1 MLAKVTNMHTKLL
14 PQQEDAAQQLAALG
28 CGALIAPTRSG
39 KTLTLV
45 RACEIARVD
54 SVMVVCPKIAV
65 PLWQDVLAV
74 EMPGVLGL
82 VVNYESLLSK
92 GFPEKFDRFRK
103 AAGGDMALICDESH
117 RLKTPASKTRRALLP
132 RLKYFSRRFIA
143 TATPV
148 SNASKIDEIYSQYSL
163 LGGRITSMFPTAKS
177 WREHFG
183 VWQHYPYP
191 KLLSTRYEDEMH
203 RLVSDVTVTLPERF
217 NVREPVKVPCVLPE
231 NIQEIHDAI
240 AVHGIYEG
248 LDETYAPNPLVKLLK
263 CRQQL
268 HCVERMQK
276 LDSCLPDNTPVLVF
290 CEFRREVEEVAA
302 LLAACGRFV
311 GVVTG
316 ATKDKHRVLQQ
327 VLDRA
332 GVVVCVP
339 STISTAIELK
349 DFQLIVWYSR
359 GFNYLTWSQACDRVK
374 ANPNAQVLYLEAEN
388 TVDVDVS
395 QVLGGDHAHLENL
408 KAGLAGV
415 CTADPIQA
423 SVTPTCGG
431 YTYQIKVG

>member
-1 MLAKVTNMHTKLL
+1 MSAKVTGMRTELF
-14 PQQEDAAQQLAALG
+14 PQQELAAQQLATLR

-39 KTLTLV
+39 KTLTLA
-45 RACEIARVD
+45 RACEITHAD
-54 SVMVVCPKIAV
+54 AIMVVCPKIAV
-65 PLWQDVLAV
+65 PMWQDVLEV
-74 EMPGVLGL
+74 ELPGVLGL
-82 VVNYESLLSK
+82 VVNFESLLSK
-92 GFPEKFDRFRK
+92 GFPERFDRFRK

-132 RLKYFSRRFIA
+132 RLKYFRHRFIA

-148 SNASKIDEIYSQYSL
+148 ANASKIDEIYSQYSL
-163 LGGRITSMFPTAKS
+163 LGGKITSLFPTAKS

-183 VWQHYPYP
+183 VWQYYPYP
-191 KLLSTRYEDEMH
+191 KLLSTRYEDDMH
-203 RLVSDVTVTLPERF
+203 KLVSAVTVTLPERF
-217 NVREPVKVPCVLPE
+217 GVREPVKVPCVLPE
-231 NIQEIHDAI
+231 NLQEIHDAI

-248 LDETYAPNPLVKLLK
+248 LDETYASNPLVRLLK

-276 LDSCLPDNTPVLVF
+276 LDACLPNNTPVLVF
-290 CEFRREVEEVAA
+290 CEFRLEVEEVSA

-327 VLDRA
+327 VLDRC
-332 GVVVCVP
+332 GVAVCIP

-349 DFQLIVWYSR
+349 DFQLILWYSR

-408 KAGLAGV
+408 KAGLTGV
-415 CTADPIQA
+415 RTA
-423 SVTPTCGG
+423 TPVCVAVSPACGG

>member
-1 MLAKVTNMHTKLL
+1 MHTNLF
-14 PQQEDAAQQLAALG
+14 PQQEYAARQLARLG
-28 CGALIAPTRSG
+28 SGALIAPTRSG
-39 KTLTLV
+39 KTLTLA
-45 RACEIARVD
+45 RTCEIVNAD
-54 SVMVVCPKIAV
+54 AIMVVCPKIAV

-74 EMPGVLGL
+74 ELPGVLGL
-82 VVNYESLLSK
+82 VINFESLLTK
-92 GFPEKFDRFRK
+92 GFPEKFDRFRE
-103 AAGGDMALICDESH
+103 AAGGNMALVCDESH

-132 RLKYFSRRFIA
+132 RLKYFRHRFIA

-148 SNASKIDEIYSQYSL
+148 SNAGKIDEIYSQYSL
-163 LGGRITSMFPTAKS
+163 LGGRVTSLFPTAKS

-183 VWQHYPYP
+183 VWQHHPYP
-191 KLLSTRYEDEMH
+191 KLLATRYEDEMH
-203 RLVSDVTVTLPERF
+203 ALISEVTATLPERF
-217 NVREPVKVPCVLPE
+217 NVREPIKVPCALPK
-231 NIQEIHDAI
+231 NIQTIHDEI

-248 LDETYAPNPLVKLLK
+248 LGETYAPNPLVRLLK

-276 LDSCLPDNTPVLVF
+276 LDDCIPENTPVLVF
-290 CEFRREVEEVAA
+290 CEFRNEVEEVAA

-316 ATKDKHRVLQQ
+316 ATKDKHRTLQQ
-327 VLDRA
+327 VLDRC
-332 GVVVCVP
+332 GVAVCIP

-349 DFQLIVWYSR
+349 EFQLIVWYSR

-374 ANPNAQVLYLEAEN
+374 ANPNAQILYLEAEN

-408 KAGLAGV
+408 KNGITGV
-415 CTADPIQA
+415 RTASPVDVKVAPA
-423 SVTPTCGG
+423 CGG
-431 YTYQIKVG
+431 YTYQVRVG

>member
-1 MLAKVTNMHTKLL
+1 MHTKLF
-14 PQQEDAAQQLAALG
+14 PQQELAAQQLAALG
-28 CGALIAPTRSG
+28 RGALIAPTRSG

-45 RACEIARVD
+45 RACEIVNAD
-54 SVMVVCPKIAV
+54 AIMVVCPKIAV

-74 EMPGVLGL
+74 ELPGALGL
-82 VVNYESLLSK
+82 VVNYEGLLAK
-92 GFPEKFDRFRK
+92 GFQEKFERFK
-103 AAGGDMALICDESH
+103 EAAGGNTALICDESH
-117 RLKTPASKTRRALLP
+117 RLKTPASKMRRALMP
-132 RLKYFSRRFIA
+132 RLKYFRHRFIA

-148 SNASKIDEIYSQYSL
+148 SNAGKLDEIYSQYSL
-163 LGGRITSMFPTAKS
+163 LGGRITFLFPTARS

-183 VWQHYPYP
+183 VWQHHPYP
-191 KLLSTRYEDEMH
+191 KLLATRYEDEMH
-203 RLVSDVTVTLPERF
+203 ALISEVTVTLPERF
-217 NVREPVKVPCVLPE
+217 NVREPTKVPCVLPE

-248 LDETYAPNPLVKLLK
+248 LEETYAPNPLVRLLK

-276 LDSCLPDNTPVLVF
+276 LDTCLPDSTPVLVF
-290 CEFRREVEEVAA
+290 CEFRQEVEEVAA
-302 LLAACGRFV
+302 LLAACGRHV
-311 GVVTG
+311 GVITG
-316 ATKDKHRVLQQ
+316 ATEDKHRVLQQ
-327 VLDRA
+327 VLDRC
-332 GVVVCVP
+332 GVAVCIP

-349 DFQLIVWYSR
+349 GFQLIVWYTR

-395 QVLGGDHAHLENL
+395 QVLEGDHAHLENL
-408 KAGLAGV
+408 KNGV
-415 CTADPIQA
+415 TGVRISAPVDAEVSTA
-423 SVTPTCGG
+423 CGG

>member
-1 MLAKVTNMHTKLL
+1 MHTNLF
-14 PQQEDAAQQLAALG
+14 PQQEHAARQLAQLG

-45 RACEIARVD
+45 RACEIVSANAI
-54 SVMVVCPKIAV
+54 MVVCPKIAV

-74 EMPGVLGL
+74 ELPGVLGL
-82 VVNYESLLSK
+82 VVNFESLLSK
-92 GFPEKFDRFRK
+92 GFPERFDRFRE
-103 AAGGDMALICDESH
+103 AAGGNTALICDESH

-132 RLKYFSRRFIA
+132 RLKYFRHRFIA

-148 SNASKIDEIYSQYSL
+148 SNAGKIDEIYSQYSL
-163 LGGRITSMFPTAKS
+163 LGGRITSLFPTAKS

-183 VWQHYPYP
+183 VWQQYPYP
-191 KLLSTRYEDEMH
+191 KLLATRYEDEMH
-203 RLVSDVTVTLPERF
+203 ELISEVTVTLPERF
-217 NVREPVKVPCVLPE
+217 NVREPVKVSCVLPE

-240 AVHGIYEG
+240 AIHGIYEG
-248 LDETYAPNPLVKLLK
+248 LDETYAPNPLVRLLK

-268 HCVERMQK
+268 HCVERMQQ
-276 LDSCLPDNTPVLVF
+276 LDGCLPENTPVLVF
-290 CEFRREVEEVAA
+290 CEFRQEVEEVAA
-302 LLAACGRFV
+302 LLAACGRWV

-327 VLDRA
+327 VLYRA
-332 GVVVCVP
+332 GVAVCIP

-349 DFQLIVWYSR
+349 EFQLIVWYSR

-374 ANPNAQVLYLEAEN
+374 ANPNAQVLYLEAEKS
-388 TVDVDVS
+388 VDVDVS

-408 KAGLAGV
+408 KNGIAGV
-415 CTADPIQA
+415 RTSAPVGA
-423 SVTPTCGG
+423 KVSPTCDG
-431 YTYQIKVG
+431 YTYQVKVG